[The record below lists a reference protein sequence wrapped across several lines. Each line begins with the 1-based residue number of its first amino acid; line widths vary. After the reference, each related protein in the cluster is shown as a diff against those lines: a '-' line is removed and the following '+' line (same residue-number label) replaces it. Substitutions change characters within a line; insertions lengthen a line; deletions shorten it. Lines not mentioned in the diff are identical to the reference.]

1 MLLNIRDN
9 STGWISKS
17 IIGLIVVLFAFTG
30 FDAILGSTSNSN
42 NAAKVNGEEI
52 TLDALAEAKNL
63 QRRQLLQQFGKD
75 FDASLIDDALLSEA
89 ALKGLISRKL
99 LVQAADQS
107 GFAFSSALI
116 DQFILLAPE
125 FQVDGKFNADR
136 FDQVIRQMGYTRLQF
151 RHMIEQEMRT
161 GQLRAGIAATAFVTE
176 QEAQAFADL
185 ERQTRDFA
193 TLTIKPALDKVT
205 VTDEDA
211 KTYYSEN
218 ASEFLTPEQVVVE
231 YIELD
236 KKAFFDQVTVDDAA
250 LQEMYQ
256 AEIANLAEQRHAA
269 HILFE
274 VSGDVTDAQAK
285 EAAQNAIER
294 INAGE
299 DFAAVAKEMS
309 DDIGSAEQGGDL
321 GFAAQGVY
329 DPAFEDA
336 LYALEKEQVSVPVR
350 TDYGWHVIKLLDVQ
364 AADIPTFASLKDKL
378 SQDLKTQQVEQRFV
392 EAVRDLESAAYESA
406 DLQQPASELGLEIKV
421 SEPFGREGL
430 EGLFANRQVLQ
441 AAFSTEV
448 LEEGANSTAIEL
460 DPETTVVLRVKEH
473 KRPEP
478 IEFAEVSTQIRE
490 QLIAKRAI
498 EQARSQ
504 GEALLSSLQEGQT
517 SVEQAQQEA
526 WQVVEAATRG
536 QENID
541 PEVLQALFKMPKPE
555 TGAAK
560 FAGLNLSN
568 GDYVVVRLTGVNAAD
583 VSLSGSELKQYR
595 DILASRAGQGDFNA
609 FLQQLEL
616 DAKNST
622 FLSVKLKVQKTRFLA
637 GFLLMRKHRLRKFSL
652 LRCYPS
658 PWY

>member
-1 MLLNIRDN
+1 MLQNIRDN

-151 RHMIEQEMRT
+151 RQMIEQEMRT

-193 TLTIKPALDKVT
+193 MLTIKPELDKVA
-205 VTDEDA
+205 VTEDEVKA
-211 KTYYSEN
+211 YYDEN
-218 ASEFLTPEQVVVE
+218 PSEFLTQEQVVVE
-231 YIELD
+231 YVELE
-236 KKAFFDQVTVDDAA
+236 KSAFFDQVVVDDAA
-250 LQEMYQ
+250 LQELYQ
-256 AEIANLAEQRHAA
+256 AEIANLVEQRHAA

-274 VSGDVTDAQAK
+274 VTADVTDEQAK
-285 EAAQNAIER
+285 AAAQSAIER

-299 DFAAVAKEMS
+299 EFAAVAKEVS

-336 LYALEKEQVSVPVR
+336 LYALENGQISAPVR
-350 TDYGWHVIKLLDVQ
+350 TDYGWHVIKLLGVQ
-364 AADIPTFASLKDKL
+364 AADVPSFASLKDKL
-378 SQDLKTQQVEQRFV
+378 SQDLKSQQVEQRFV
-392 EAVRDLESAAYESA
+392 EAVRELESAAYESA

-430 EGLFANRQVLQ
+430 DGLFANRQVLQ

-473 KRPEP
+473 KRPEQ
-478 IEFAEVSTQIRE
+478 IAFAEVSTQIRE
-490 QLIAKRAI
+490 QLLVKRAI
-498 EQARSQ
+498 EQAQSQ
-504 GEALLSSLQEGQT
+504 GQALLSSLQEDKT
-517 SVEQAQQEA
+517 STAQAQQDA
-526 WQVVEAATRG
+526 WQVVEAATRD
-536 QENID
+536 QESVD

-555 TGAAK
+555 ANAAE

-568 GDYVVVRLTGVNAAD
+568 GDYVIIRLTGVNAAAD
-583 VSLSGSELKQYR
+583 SLTASELKQYR
-595 DILASRAGQGDFNA
+595 EILASRAGQVDFSA
-609 FLQQLEL
+609 FIQQLEL
-616 DAKNST
+616 DAKI
-622 FLSVKLKVQKTRFLA
+622 QRF
-637 GFLLMRKHRLRKFSL
+637 
-652 LRCYPS
+652 
-658 PWY
+658 

>member
-1 MLLNIRDN
+1 MLQNIRDN

-99 LVQAADQS
+99 LVQAANQS
-107 GFAFSSALI
+107 GFAFPSALI

-151 RHMIEQEMRT
+151 RQMIEQEMRT

-193 TLTIKPALDKVT
+193 MLTIKPELDKVA
-205 VTDEDA
+205 VTDDEVKA
-211 KTYYSEN
+211 YYDEN
-218 ASEFLTPEQVVVE
+218 PSEFLTQEQVVVE
-231 YIELD
+231 YVELE
-236 KKAFFDQVTVDDAA
+236 KSAFFDQVAVDDAA
-250 LQEMYQ
+250 LQELYQ
-256 AEIANLAEQRHAA
+256 AEIANLVEQRHAA

-274 VSGDVTDAQAK
+274 VTADVTDEQAK
-285 EAAQNAIER
+285 AAAQSAIER

-299 DFAAVAKEMS
+299 EFAAVAKEVS

-336 LYALEKEQVSVPVR
+336 LYALENGQISAPVR
-350 TDYGWHVIKLLDVQ
+350 TDYGWHVIKLLGVQ
-364 AADIPTFASLKDKL
+364 AADVPSFASLKDKL
-378 SQDLKTQQVEQRFV
+378 SQDLKSQQVEQRFV
-392 EAVRDLESAAYESA
+392 EAVRELESAAYESA

-430 EGLFANRQVLQ
+430 DGLFANRQVLQ

-473 KRPEP
+473 KRPEQ
-478 IEFAEVSTQIRE
+478 IAFAEVSTQIRE
-490 QLIAKRAI
+490 QLLVKRAI
-498 EQARSQ
+498 EQAQSQ
-504 GEALLSSLQEGQT
+504 GQALLSSLQEDKT
-517 SVEQAQQEA
+517 STAQAQQDA
-526 WQVVEAATRG
+526 WQVVEAATRD
-536 QENID
+536 QESVD

-555 TGAAK
+555 ANAAE

-568 GDYVVVRLTGVNAAD
+568 GDYVIIRLTGVNAAAD
-583 VSLSGSELKQYR
+583 SLTASELKQYR
-595 DILASRAGQGDFNA
+595 EILASRAGQVDFSA
-609 FLQQLEL
+609 FIQQLEL
-616 DAKNST
+616 DAKI
-622 FLSVKLKVQKTRFLA
+622 QRF
-637 GFLLMRKHRLRKFSL
+637 
-652 LRCYPS
+652 
-658 PWY
+658 

>member
-1 MLLNIRDN
+1 MLQNIRDN

-52 TLDALAEAKNL
+52 TLDALTEAKNL

-490 QLIAKRAI
+490 QLIAQRAI
-498 EQARSQ
+498 EHARSQ

-595 DILASRAGQGDFNA
+595 DILASRAGQVDFNA

-616 DAKNST
+616 DAKI
-622 FLSVKLKVQKTRFLA
+622 QRF
-637 GFLLMRKHRLRKFSL
+637 
-652 LRCYPS
+652 
-658 PWY
+658 

>member
-1 MLLNIRDN
+1 MLQNIRDN

-151 RHMIEQEMRT
+151 RQMIEQEMRT

-193 TLTIKPALDKVT
+193 MLTIKPELDKVA
-205 VTDEDA
+205 VTEDEVKA
-211 KTYYSEN
+211 YYDEN
-218 ASEFLTPEQVVVE
+218 PSEFLTQEQVVVE
-231 YIELD
+231 YVELE
-236 KKAFFDQVTVDDAA
+236 KSAFFDQVAVDDAA
-250 LQEMYQ
+250 LQELYQ
-256 AEIANLAEQRHAA
+256 AEIANLVEQRHAA

-274 VSGDVTDAQAK
+274 VTADVTDEQAK
-285 EAAQNAIER
+285 AAAQSAIER

-299 DFAAVAKEMS
+299 EFAAVAKEVS

-336 LYALEKEQVSVPVR
+336 LYALENGQISAPVR
-350 TDYGWHVIKLLDVQ
+350 TDYGWHVIKLLGVQ
-364 AADIPTFASLKDKL
+364 AADVPSFASLKDKL
-378 SQDLKTQQVEQRFV
+378 SQDLKSQQVEQRFV
-392 EAVRDLESAAYESA
+392 EAVRELESAAYESA

-430 EGLFANRQVLQ
+430 DGLFANRQVLQ

-473 KRPEP
+473 KRPEQ
-478 IEFAEVSTQIRE
+478 IAFAEVSTQIRE
-490 QLIAKRAI
+490 QLLVKRAI
-498 EQARSQ
+498 EQAQSQ
-504 GEALLSSLQEGQT
+504 GQALLSSLQEDKT
-517 SVEQAQQEA
+517 STAQAQQDA
-526 WQVVEAATRG
+526 WQVVEAATRD
-536 QENID
+536 QESVD

-555 TGAAK
+555 ANAAE

-568 GDYVVVRLTGVNAAD
+568 GDYVIIRLTGVNAAAD
-583 VSLSGSELKQYR
+583 SLTASELKQYR
-595 DILASRAGQGDFNA
+595 EILASRAGQVDFSA
-609 FLQQLEL
+609 FIQQLEL
-616 DAKNST
+616 DAKI
-622 FLSVKLKVQKTRFLA
+622 QRF
-637 GFLLMRKHRLRKFSL
+637 
-652 LRCYPS
+652 
-658 PWY
+658 

>member
-1 MLLNIRDN
+1 MLQNIRDN

-205 VTDEDA
+205 VTDEEA
-211 KTYYSEN
+211 KAYYSEN

-490 QLIAKRAI
+490 QLIAQRAI
-498 EQARSQ
+498 EHARSQ

-595 DILASRAGQGDFNA
+595 DILASRAGQVDFNA

-616 DAKNST
+616 DAKI
-622 FLSVKLKVQKTRFLA
+622 QRF
-637 GFLLMRKHRLRKFSL
+637 
-652 LRCYPS
+652 
-658 PWY
+658 

>member
-1 MLLNIRDN
+1 MLQNIRDN

-52 TLDALAEAKNL
+52 TLDALAETKNL

-490 QLIAKRAI
+490 QLIAQRAI
-498 EQARSQ
+498 EHARSQ

-595 DILASRAGQGDFNA
+595 DILASRAGQVDFNA

-616 DAKNST
+616 DAKI
-622 FLSVKLKVQKTRFLA
+622 QRF
-637 GFLLMRKHRLRKFSL
+637 
-652 LRCYPS
+652 
-658 PWY
+658 

>member
-1 MLLNIRDN
+1 MLQNIRDN

-151 RHMIEQEMRT
+151 RQMIEQEMRT

-193 TLTIKPALDKVT
+193 MLTIKPELDKVA
-205 VTDEDA
+205 VTEDEVKA
-211 KTYYSEN
+211 YYDEN
-218 ASEFLTPEQVVVE
+218 SSEFLTQEQVVVE
-231 YIELD
+231 YVELE
-236 KKAFFDQVTVDDAA
+236 KSAFFDQVVVDDAA
-250 LQEMYQ
+250 LQELYQ
-256 AEIANLAEQRHAA
+256 AEIANLVEQRHAA

-274 VSGDVTDAQAK
+274 VTADVTDEQAK
-285 EAAQNAIER
+285 AAAQSAIER

-299 DFAAVAKEMS
+299 EFAAVAKEVS

-336 LYALEKEQVSVPVR
+336 LYALENGQISAPVR
-350 TDYGWHVIKLLDVQ
+350 TDYGWHVIKLLGVQ
-364 AADIPTFASLKDKL
+364 AAGCSKL
-378 SQDLKTQQVEQRFV
+378 C
-392 EAVRDLESAAYESA
+392 
-406 DLQQPASELGLEIKV
+406 
-421 SEPFGREGL
+421 
-430 EGLFANRQVLQ
+430 
-441 AAFSTEV
+441 
-448 LEEGANSTAIEL
+448 
-460 DPETTVVLRVKEH
+460 
-473 KRPEP
+473 
-478 IEFAEVSTQIRE
+478 
-490 QLIAKRAI
+490 
-498 EQARSQ
+498 
-504 GEALLSSLQEGQT
+504 
-517 SVEQAQQEA
+517 
-526 WQVVEAATRG
+526 
-536 QENID
+536 
-541 PEVLQALFKMPKPE
+541 
-555 TGAAK
+555 
-560 FAGLNLSN
+560 
-568 GDYVVVRLTGVNAAD
+568 
-583 VSLSGSELKQYR
+583 
-595 DILASRAGQGDFNA
+595 
-609 FLQQLEL
+609 QLE
-616 DAKNST
+616 
-622 FLSVKLKVQKTRFLA
+622 R
-637 GFLLMRKHRLRKFSL
+637 
-652 LRCYPS
+652 
-658 PWY
+658 

>member
-1 MLLNIRDN
+1 MLQNIRDN

-151 RHMIEQEMRT
+151 RQMIEQEMRT

-193 TLTIKPALDKVT
+193 MLTIKPELDKVA
-205 VTDEDA
+205 VTEDEVKA
-211 KTYYSEN
+211 YYDEN
-218 ASEFLTPEQVVVE
+218 SSEFLTQEQVIVE
-231 YIELD
+231 YVELE
-236 KKAFFDQVTVDDAA
+236 KSAFFDQVAVDDAA
-250 LQEMYQ
+250 LQELYQ
-256 AEIANLAEQRHAA
+256 AEIANLVEQRHAA

-274 VSGDVTDAQAK
+274 VTADVTDEQAK
-285 EAAQNAIER
+285 AAAQSAIER

-299 DFAAVAKEMS
+299 EFAAVAKEVS

-336 LYALEKEQVSVPVR
+336 LYALENGQISAPVR
-350 TDYGWHVIKLLDVQ
+350 TDYGWHVIKLLGVQ
-364 AADIPTFASLKDKL
+364 AADIPSFASLKDKL
-378 SQDLKTQQVEQRFV
+378 TQDLKSQQVEQRFV
-392 EAVRDLESAAYESA
+392 EAVRELESAAYESA

-430 EGLFANRQVLQ
+430 DGLFANRQVLQ

-448 LEEGANSTAIEL
+448 LEEGGNSTAIEL

-473 KRPEP
+473 KRPEQ
-478 IEFAEVSTQIRE
+478 IAFAEVSTQIRE
-490 QLIAKRAI
+490 QLLVKRAI
-498 EQARSQ
+498 EQAQSQ
-504 GEALLSSLQEGQT
+504 GQALLSSLQEGKT
-517 SVEQAQQEA
+517 STAQAQQDA
-526 WQVVEAATRG
+526 WQVVEAATRD
-536 QENID
+536 QENVD

-555 TGAAK
+555 ANAAE

-568 GDYVVVRLTGVNAAD
+568 GDYVIIRLTGVNAAAD
-583 VSLSGSELKQYR
+583 SLTASELKQYR
-595 DILASRAGQGDFNA
+595 EILASRAGQVDFSA

-616 DAKNST
+616 DAKI
-622 FLSVKLKVQKTRFLA
+622 QRF
-637 GFLLMRKHRLRKFSL
+637 
-652 LRCYPS
+652 
-658 PWY
+658 

>member
-1 MLLNIRDN
+1 MLQNIRDN

-151 RHMIEQEMRT
+151 RQMIEQEMRT

-193 TLTIKPALDKVT
+193 MLTIKPELDKVA
-205 VTDEDA
+205 VTEDEVKA
-211 KTYYSEN
+211 YYDEN
-218 ASEFLTPEQVVVE
+218 SSEFLTQEQVVVE
-231 YIELD
+231 YVELE
-236 KKAFFDQVTVDDAA
+236 KSAFFDQVAVDDAA
-250 LQEMYQ
+250 LQELYQ
-256 AEIANLAEQRHAA
+256 AEIANLVEQRHAA

-274 VSGDVTDAQAK
+274 VTADVTDEQAK
-285 EAAQNAIER
+285 AAAQSAIER

-299 DFAAVAKEMS
+299 EFAAVAKEVS

-336 LYALEKEQVSVPVR
+336 LYALENGQISAPVR
-350 TDYGWHVIKLLDVQ
+350 TDYGWHVIKLLGVQ
-364 AADIPTFASLKDKL
+364 AADVPSFASLKDKL
-378 SQDLKTQQVEQRFV
+378 SQDLKSQQVEQRFV
-392 EAVRDLESAAYESA
+392 EAVRELESAAYESA

-430 EGLFANRQVLQ
+430 DGLFANRQVLQ

-473 KRPEP
+473 KRPEQ
-478 IEFAEVSTQIRE
+478 IAFAEVSTQIRE
-490 QLIAKRAI
+490 QLLVKRAI
-498 EQARSQ
+498 EQAQSQ
-504 GEALLSSLQEGQT
+504 GQALLSSLQEDKT
-517 SVEQAQQEA
+517 STAQAQQDA
-526 WQVVEAATRG
+526 WQVVEAATRD
-536 QENID
+536 QENVD

-555 TGAAK
+555 ANVAE

-568 GDYVVVRLTGVNAAD
+568 GDYVIIRLTGVNAAAD
-583 VSLSGSELKQYR
+583 SLTASELKQYR
-595 DILASRAGQGDFNA
+595 EILASRAGQVDFSA

-616 DAKNST
+616 DAKI
-622 FLSVKLKVQKTRFLA
+622 QRF
-637 GFLLMRKHRLRKFSL
+637 
-652 LRCYPS
+652 
-658 PWY
+658 

>member
-1 MLLNIRDN
+1 MLQNIRDN

-42 NAAKVNGEEI
+42 NAAKVNGEVI

-75 FDASLIDDALLSEA
+75 FDASLIDDVLLSEA

-151 RHMIEQEMRT
+151 RQMIEQEMRT

-193 TLTIKPALDKVT
+193 MLTIKPELDKVA
-205 VTDEDA
+205 VTEDEVKA
-211 KTYYSEN
+211 YYDEN
-218 ASEFLTPEQVVVE
+218 SSEFLTQEQVVVE
-231 YIELD
+231 YVELE
-236 KKAFFDQVTVDDAA
+236 KSAFFDQVVVDDAA
-250 LQEMYQ
+250 LQELYQ
-256 AEIANLAEQRHAA
+256 AEIANLVEQRHAA

-274 VSGDVTDAQAK
+274 VTADVTDEQAK
-285 EAAQNAIER
+285 AAAQSAIER

-299 DFAAVAKEMS
+299 EFAAVAKEVS

-336 LYALEKEQVSVPVR
+336 LYALENGQISAPVR
-350 TDYGWHVIKLLDVQ
+350 TDYGWHVIKLLGVQ
-364 AADIPTFASLKDKL
+364 AADVPSFASLKDKL
-378 SQDLKTQQVEQRFV
+378 SQDLKSQQVEQRFV
-392 EAVRDLESAAYESA
+392 EAVRELESAAYESA

-430 EGLFANRQVLQ
+430 DGLFANRQVLQ

-473 KRPEP
+473 KRPEQ
-478 IEFAEVSTQIRE
+478 IAFAEVSTQIRE
-490 QLIAKRAI
+490 QLLVKRAI
-498 EQARSQ
+498 EQAQSQ
-504 GEALLSSLQEGQT
+504 GQALLSSLQEGKT
-517 SVEQAQQEA
+517 STAQAQQDA
-526 WQVVEAATRG
+526 WQVVEAATRD
-536 QENID
+536 QESVD

-555 TGAAK
+555 ANAAE

-568 GDYVVVRLTGVNAAD
+568 GDYVIIRLTGVNAAAD
-583 VSLSGSELKQYR
+583 SLTASELKQYR
-595 DILASRAGQGDFNA
+595 EILASRAGQVDFSA
-609 FLQQLEL
+609 FIQQLEL
-616 DAKNST
+616 DAKI
-622 FLSVKLKVQKTRFLA
+622 QRF
-637 GFLLMRKHRLRKFSL
+637 
-652 LRCYPS
+652 
-658 PWY
+658 

>member
-1 MLLNIRDN
+1 MLQNIRDN

-151 RHMIEQEMRT
+151 RQMIEQEMRT

-193 TLTIKPALDKVT
+193 MLTIKPELDKVA
-205 VTDEDA
+205 VTEDEVKA
-211 KTYYSEN
+211 YYDEN
-218 ASEFLTPEQVVVE
+218 SSEFLTQEQVIVE
-231 YIELD
+231 YVELE
-236 KKAFFDQVTVDDAA
+236 KSAFFDQVAVDDAA
-250 LQEMYQ
+250 LQELYQ
-256 AEIANLAEQRHAA
+256 AEIANLVEQRHAA

-274 VSGDVTDAQAK
+274 VTADVTDEQAK
-285 EAAQNAIER
+285 AAAQSAIER

-299 DFAAVAKEMS
+299 EFAAVAKEVS

-336 LYALEKEQVSVPVR
+336 LYALENGQISAPVR
-350 TDYGWHVIKLLDVQ
+350 TDYGWHVIKLLGVQ
-364 AADIPTFASLKDKL
+364 AADIPSFASLKDKL
-378 SQDLKTQQVEQRFV
+378 TQDLKSQQVEQRFV
-392 EAVRDLESAAYESA
+392 EAVRELESAAYESA

-430 EGLFANRQVLQ
+430 DGLFANRQVLQ

-473 KRPEP
+473 KRPEQ
-478 IEFAEVSTQIRE
+478 IAFAEVSTQIRE
-490 QLIAKRAI
+490 QLLVKRAI
-498 EQARSQ
+498 EQAQSQ
-504 GEALLSSLQEGQT
+504 GQALLSSLQEGKT
-517 SVEQAQQEA
+517 STAQAQQDA
-526 WQVVEAATRG
+526 WQVVEAATRD
-536 QENID
+536 QENAD

-555 TGAAK
+555 ANAAE

-568 GDYVVVRLTGVNAAD
+568 GDYVIIRLTGVNAAAD
-583 VSLSGSELKQYR
+583 SLTASELKQYR
-595 DILASRAGQGDFNA
+595 EILASRSGQVDFSA

-616 DAKNST
+616 DAKI
-622 FLSVKLKVQKTRFLA
+622 QRF
-637 GFLLMRKHRLRKFSL
+637 
-652 LRCYPS
+652 
-658 PWY
+658 

>member
-1 MLLNIRDN
+1 MLQNIRDN

-151 RHMIEQEMRT
+151 RQMIEQEMRT

-193 TLTIKPALDKVT
+193 MLTIKPELDKVT
-205 VTDEDA
+205 VTDEEA
-211 KTYYSEN
+211 KTYYDEN
-218 ASEFLTPEQVVVE
+218 ASEFLTQEQVVVE

-236 KKAFFDQVTVDDAA
+236 KKAFFDQVAVDDAA

-285 EAAQNAIER
+285 EAAQSAIER

-299 DFAAVAKEMS
+299 DFAVVAKEMS

-364 AADIPTFASLKDKL
+364 AADIPTFASLKEKL

-473 KRPEP
+473 KRPES
-478 IEFAEVSTQIRE
+478 IDFAEVSTQIRE
-490 QLIAKRAI
+490 QLIAQRAI
-498 EQARSQ
+498 EHARSQ

-595 DILASRAGQGDFNA
+595 DILASRAGQVDFNA

-616 DAKNST
+616 DAKI
-622 FLSVKLKVQKTRFLA
+622 QRF
-637 GFLLMRKHRLRKFSL
+637 
-652 LRCYPS
+652 
-658 PWY
+658 

>member
-1 MLLNIRDN
+1 MLQNIRDN

-151 RHMIEQEMRT
+151 RQMIEQEMRT

-193 TLTIKPALDKVT
+193 MLTIKPELDKVA
-205 VTDEDA
+205 VTEDEVKA
-211 KTYYSEN
+211 YYDEN
-218 ASEFLTPEQVVVE
+218 SSQFLTQEQVVVE
-231 YIELD
+231 YVELE
-236 KKAFFDQVTVDDAA
+236 KSAFFDQVVVDDAA
-250 LQEMYQ
+250 LQELYQ
-256 AEIANLAEQRHAA
+256 AEIANLVEQRHAA

-274 VSGDVTDAQAK
+274 VTADVTDEQAK
-285 EAAQNAIER
+285 AAAQSAIER

-299 DFAAVAKEMS
+299 EFAAVAKEVS

-336 LYALEKEQVSVPVR
+336 LYALENGQISAPVR
-350 TDYGWHVIKLLDVQ
+350 TDYGWHVIKLLGVQ
-364 AADIPTFASLKDKL
+364 AADVPSFASLKDKL
-378 SQDLKTQQVEQRFV
+378 SQDLKSQQVEQRFV
-392 EAVRDLESAAYESA
+392 EAVRELESAAYESA

-430 EGLFANRQVLQ
+430 DGLFANRQVLQ

-473 KRPEP
+473 KRPEQ
-478 IEFAEVSTQIRE
+478 IAFAEVSTQIRE
-490 QLIAKRAI
+490 QLLVKRAI
-498 EQARSQ
+498 EQAQSQ
-504 GEALLSSLQEGQT
+504 GQALLSSLQEGKT
-517 SVEQAQQEA
+517 STAQAQQDA
-526 WQVVEAATRG
+526 WQVVEAATRD
-536 QENID
+536 QESVD

-555 TGAAK
+555 ANAAE

-568 GDYVVVRLTGVNAAD
+568 GDYVIIRLTGVNAAAD
-583 VSLSGSELKQYR
+583 SLTASELKQYR
-595 DILASRAGQGDFNA
+595 EILASRAGQVDFNA

-616 DAKNST
+616 DAKI
-622 FLSVKLKVQKTRFLA
+622 QRF
-637 GFLLMRKHRLRKFSL
+637 
-652 LRCYPS
+652 
-658 PWY
+658 

>member
-1 MLLNIRDN
+1 MLQNIRDN

-236 KKAFFDQVTVDDAA
+236 KNAFFDQVTVDDAA

-490 QLIAKRAI
+490 QLIAQRAI
-498 EQARSQ
+498 EHARSQ

-595 DILASRAGQGDFNA
+595 RYSCL
-609 FLQQLEL
+609 
-616 DAKNST
+616 T
-622 FLSVKLKVQKTRFLA
+622 
-637 GFLLMRKHRLRKFSL
+637 
-652 LRCYPS
+652 CWPS
-658 PWY
+658 

>member
-1 MLLNIRDN
+1 MLQNIRDN

-151 RHMIEQEMRT
+151 RQMIEQEMRT

-193 TLTIKPALDKVT
+193 MLTIKPELDKVA
-205 VTDEDA
+205 VTEDEVKA
-211 KTYYSEN
+211 YYDEN
-218 ASEFLTPEQVVVE
+218 SSEFLTQEQVVVE
-231 YIELD
+231 YVELE
-236 KKAFFDQVTVDDAA
+236 KSAFFDQVVVDDVA
-250 LQEMYQ
+250 LQELYQ
-256 AEIANLAEQRHAA
+256 AEIANLVEQRHAA

-274 VSGDVTDAQAK
+274 VTADVTDEQAK
-285 EAAQNAIER
+285 AAAQSAIER

-299 DFAAVAKEMS
+299 EFAAVAKEVS

-336 LYALEKEQVSVPVR
+336 LYALENGQISAPVR
-350 TDYGWHVIKLLDVQ
+350 TDYGWHVIKLLGVQ
-364 AADIPTFASLKDKL
+364 AADVPSFASLKDKL
-378 SQDLKTQQVEQRFV
+378 SQDLKSQQVEQRFV
-392 EAVRDLESAAYESA
+392 EAVRELESAAYESA

-430 EGLFANRQVLQ
+430 DGLFANRQVLQ

-473 KRPEP
+473 KRPEQ
-478 IEFAEVSTQIRE
+478 IAFAEVSTQIRE
-490 QLIAKRAI
+490 QLLVKRAI
-498 EQARSQ
+498 EQAQSQ
-504 GEALLSSLQEGQT
+504 GQALLSSLQEDKT
-517 SVEQAQQEA
+517 STAQAQQDA
-526 WQVVEAATRG
+526 WQVVEAATRD
-536 QENID
+536 QESVD

-555 TGAAK
+555 ANAAE

-568 GDYVVVRLTGVNAAD
+568 GDYVIIRLTGVNAAAD
-583 VSLSGSELKQYR
+583 SLTASELKQYR
-595 DILASRAGQGDFNA
+595 EILASRAGQVDFSA
-609 FLQQLEL
+609 FIQQLEL
-616 DAKNST
+616 DAKI
-622 FLSVKLKVQKTRFLA
+622 QRF
-637 GFLLMRKHRLRKFSL
+637 
-652 LRCYPS
+652 
-658 PWY
+658 

>member
-1 MLLNIRDN
+1 MLQNIRDN

-498 EQARSQ
+498 EQARSH

-595 DILASRAGQGDFNA
+595 DILASRAGQVDFNA

-616 DAKNST
+616 DAKI
-622 FLSVKLKVQKTRFLA
+622 QRF
-637 GFLLMRKHRLRKFSL
+637 
-652 LRCYPS
+652 
-658 PWY
+658 

>member
-1 MLLNIRDN
+1 MLQNIRDN

-151 RHMIEQEMRT
+151 RQMIEQEMRT

-193 TLTIKPALDKVT
+193 MLTIKPELDKVA
-205 VTDEDA
+205 VTEDEVKA
-211 KTYYSEN
+211 YYDEN
-218 ASEFLTPEQVVVE
+218 SSEFLTQEQVIVE
-231 YIELD
+231 YVELE
-236 KKAFFDQVTVDDAA
+236 KSAFFDQVAVDDAA
-250 LQEMYQ
+250 LQELYQ
-256 AEIANLAEQRHAA
+256 AEIANLVEQRHAA

-274 VSGDVTDAQAK
+274 VTADVTDEQAK
-285 EAAQNAIER
+285 AAAQSAIER

-299 DFAAVAKEMS
+299 EFAAVAKEVS

-336 LYALEKEQVSVPVR
+336 LYALENGQISAPVR
-350 TDYGWHVIKLLDVQ
+350 TDYGWHVIKLLGVQ
-364 AADIPTFASLKDKL
+364 AADVPSFASLKDKL
-378 SQDLKTQQVEQRFV
+378 SQDLKSQQVEQRFV
-392 EAVRDLESAAYESA
+392 EAVRELESAAYESA

-430 EGLFANRQVLQ
+430 DGLFANRQVLQ

-473 KRPEP
+473 KRPEQ
-478 IEFAEVSTQIRE
+478 IAFAEVSTQIRE
-490 QLIAKRAI
+490 QLLVKRAI
-498 EQARSQ
+498 EQAQSQ
-504 GEALLSSLQEGQT
+504 GQALLSSLQEGKT
-517 SVEQAQQEA
+517 STAQAQQDA
-526 WQVVEAATRG
+526 WQVVEAATRD
-536 QENID
+536 QESVD

-555 TGAAK
+555 ANAAE

-568 GDYVVVRLTGVNAAD
+568 GDYVIIRLTGVNAAAD
-583 VSLSGSELKQYR
+583 SLTASELKQYR
-595 DILASRAGQGDFNA
+595 EILASRAGQVDFSA
-609 FLQQLEL
+609 FIQQLEL
-616 DAKNST
+616 DAKI
-622 FLSVKLKVQKTRFLA
+622 QRF
-637 GFLLMRKHRLRKFSL
+637 
-652 LRCYPS
+652 
-658 PWY
+658 

>member
-1 MLLNIRDN
+1 MLQNIRDN

-52 TLDALAEAKNL
+52 TFDALAEAKNL

-285 EAAQNAIER
+285 AAAQNAIER

-430 EGLFANRQVLQ
+430 DGLFANRQVLQ

-490 QLIAKRAI
+490 QLIAQRAI
-498 EQARSQ
+498 EHARSQ

-595 DILASRAGQGDFNA
+595 DILASRAGQVDFNA

-616 DAKNST
+616 DAKI
-622 FLSVKLKVQKTRFLA
+622 QRF
-637 GFLLMRKHRLRKFSL
+637 
-652 LRCYPS
+652 
-658 PWY
+658 

>member
-1 MLLNIRDN
+1 MLQNIRDN

-151 RHMIEQEMRT
+151 RQMIEQEMRT

-193 TLTIKPALDKVT
+193 MLTIKPELDKVA
-205 VTDEDA
+205 VTEDEVKA
-211 KTYYSEN
+211 YYDEN
-218 ASEFLTPEQVVVE
+218 SSEFLTQEQVIVE
-231 YIELD
+231 YVELE
-236 KKAFFDQVTVDDAA
+236 KSAFFDQVAVDDAA
-250 LQEMYQ
+250 LQELYQ
-256 AEIANLAEQRHAA
+256 AEIANLVEQRHAA

-274 VSGDVTDAQAK
+274 VTADVTDEQAK
-285 EAAQNAIER
+285 AAAQSAIER

-299 DFAAVAKEMS
+299 EFAAVAKEVS

-336 LYALEKEQVSVPVR
+336 LYALENGQISAPVR
-350 TDYGWHVIKLLDVQ
+350 TDYGWHVIKLLGVQ
-364 AADIPTFASLKDKL
+364 AADVPSFASLKDKL
-378 SQDLKTQQVEQRFV
+378 SQDLKSQQVEQRFV
-392 EAVRDLESAAYESA
+392 EAVRELESAAYESA

-430 EGLFANRQVLQ
+430 DGLFANRQVLQ

-473 KRPEP
+473 KRPEQ
-478 IEFAEVSTQIRE
+478 IAFAEVSTQIRE
-490 QLIAKRAI
+490 QLLVKRAI
-498 EQARSQ
+498 EQAQSQ
-504 GEALLSSLQEGQT
+504 GQALLSSLQEGKT
-517 SVEQAQQEA
+517 STAQAQQDA
-526 WQVVEAATRG
+526 WQVVEAATRD
-536 QENID
+536 QESVD

-555 TGAAK
+555 ANAAE

-568 GDYVVVRLTGVNAAD
+568 GDYVIIRLTGVNAAAD
-583 VSLSGSELKQYR
+583 SLTASELKQYR
-595 DILASRAGQGDFNA
+595 EILASRAGQVDFSA

-616 DAKNST
+616 DAKI
-622 FLSVKLKVQKTRFLA
+622 QRF
-637 GFLLMRKHRLRKFSL
+637 
-652 LRCYPS
+652 
-658 PWY
+658 

>member
-1 MLLNIRDN
+1 MLQNIRDN

-329 DPAFEDA
+329 EPAFEDA

-490 QLIAKRAI
+490 QLIAQRAI
-498 EQARSQ
+498 EHARSQ

-595 DILASRAGQGDFNA
+595 DILASRAGQVDFNA

-616 DAKNST
+616 DAKI
-622 FLSVKLKVQKTRFLA
+622 QRF
-637 GFLLMRKHRLRKFSL
+637 
-652 LRCYPS
+652 
-658 PWY
+658 

>member
-1 MLLNIRDN
+1 
-9 STGWISKS
+9 
-17 IIGLIVVLFAFTG
+17 
-30 FDAILGSTSNSN
+30 
-42 NAAKVNGEEI
+42 
-52 TLDALAEAKNL
+52 
-63 QRRQLLQQFGKD
+63 
-75 FDASLIDDALLSEA
+75 
-89 ALKGLISRKL
+89 
-99 LVQAADQS
+99 
-107 GFAFSSALI
+107 
-116 DQFILLAPE
+116 
-125 FQVDGKFNADR
+125 
-136 FDQVIRQMGYTRLQF
+136 
-151 RHMIEQEMRT
+151 
-161 GQLRAGIAATAFVTE
+161 
-176 QEAQAFADL
+176 
-185 ERQTRDFA
+185 
-193 TLTIKPALDKVT
+193 
-205 VTDEDA
+205 
-211 KTYYSEN
+211 
-218 ASEFLTPEQVVVE
+218 VE

-236 KKAFFDQVTVDDAA
+236 KKAFFDQVAVDDAA

-490 QLIAKRAI
+490 QLIAQRAI
-498 EQARSQ
+498 EHARSQ

-595 DILASRAGQGDFNA
+595 DILASRAGQVDFNA

-616 DAKNST
+616 DAKI
-622 FLSVKLKVQKTRFLA
+622 QRF
-637 GFLLMRKHRLRKFSL
+637 
-652 LRCYPS
+652 
-658 PWY
+658 

>member
-1 MLLNIRDN
+1 MLQNIRDN

-151 RHMIEQEMRT
+151 RQMIEQEMRT

-193 TLTIKPALDKVT
+193 MLTIKPELDKVA
-205 VTDEDA
+205 VTEDEV
-211 KTYYSEN
+211 KTYYDEN
-218 ASEFLTPEQVVVE
+218 PSEFLTQEQVVVE
-231 YIELD
+231 YVELE
-236 KKAFFDQVTVDDAA
+236 KSAFFDQVAVDDAA
-250 LQEMYQ
+250 LQELYQ
-256 AEIANLAEQRHAA
+256 AEIANLVEQRHAA

-274 VSGDVTDAQAK
+274 VTADVTDEQAK
-285 EAAQNAIER
+285 AAAQSAIER

-299 DFAAVAKEMS
+299 EFAAVAKEVS

-336 LYALEKEQVSVPVR
+336 LYALENGQISAPVR
-350 TDYGWHVIKLLDVQ
+350 TDYGWHVIKLLGVQ
-364 AADIPTFASLKDKL
+364 AADVPSFASLKDKL
-378 SQDLKTQQVEQRFV
+378 TQDLKSQQVEQRFV
-392 EAVRDLESAAYESA
+392 EAVRELESAAYESA

-430 EGLFANRQVLQ
+430 DGLFANRQVLQ

-460 DPETTVVLRVKEH
+460 DPETTVVLRVKQH
-473 KRPEP
+473 KRPEQ
-478 IEFAEVSTQIRE
+478 IAFAEVSTQIRE
-490 QLIAKRAI
+490 QLLVKRAI
-498 EQARSQ
+498 EQAQSQ
-504 GEALLSSLQEGQT
+504 GQALLSSLQEGKT
-517 SVEQAQQEA
+517 STAQAQQDA
-526 WQVVEAATRG
+526 WQVVEAATRD
-536 QENID
+536 QENVD

-555 TGAAK
+555 ANAAE

-568 GDYVVVRLTGVNAAD
+568 GDYVIIRLTGVNAAAD
-583 VSLSGSELKQYR
+583 SLTASELKQYR
-595 DILASRAGQGDFNA
+595 EILASRAGQVDFSA

-616 DAKNST
+616 DAKI
-622 FLSVKLKVQKTRFLA
+622 QRF
-637 GFLLMRKHRLRKFSL
+637 
-652 LRCYPS
+652 
-658 PWY
+658 